1 MFAGLILLA
10 CWTATATCSSISL
23 FLYTLAMTC
32 VNAIYLLQL
41 VKRQFPVRIHK
52 SQQELYKKIFEPWR
66 INRKVR
72 TCRIFDLTSHRTFPS
87 NY

>member
-1 MFAGLILLA
+1 
-10 CWTATATCSSISL
+10 
-23 FLYTLAMTC
+23 MTC

-41 VKRQFPVRIHK
+41 VKKQFPVRIHK

-72 TCRIFDLTSHRTFPS
+72 TYRIFDLTSLFPS